1 MKMKTSV
8 LVGLAAACLVLAAL
22 PASAE
27 TLREKVLG
35 MVRAADVEADAA
47 AARIEQAAVT
57 ATEYAQMPFAPAGIQ
72 ETVELSGQSPVFAF
86 PEGKARYAALE
97 IPKLRV
103 GSQLAMTQV
112 DLGGAEVRGW
122 RATVRPILILLDAD
136 FREVVRWAPE
146 TFEYDHSAMRHEGHK
161 AVKRVDQDMV
171 RAKYA
176 VLLADPRAVGERH
189 AMFLNPAAYPYMYE
203 SDRHFDLPFAHEGA
217 VLLNFRAQVGFQQRR
232 RMGR

>member
-1 MKMKTSV
+1 MQLKTIV
-8 LVGLAAACLVLAAL
+8 LAGLAAACLGVAAM

-27 TLREKVLG
+27 TFREKVLG
-35 MVRAADVEADAA
+35 MVRAADVEAAA
-47 AARIEQAAVT
+47 AATRIEQAAT
-57 ATEYAQMPFAPAGIQ
+57 TPDYAQMQFAPAGIQ
-72 ETVELSGQSPVFAF
+72 EVVELSGQSPVFVF
-86 PEGKARYAALE
+86 PEGRARYAALE
-97 IPKLRV
+97 IPTLRL

-112 DLGGAEVRGW
+112 DKSFSTRGW
-122 RATVRPILILLDAD
+122 RPTVRPILILLDAD
-136 FREVVRWAPE
+136 LREVDRWVPD

-161 AVKRVDQDMV
+161 AVKRVDENMV
-171 RAKYA
+171 RAKFA

-189 AMFLNPAAYPYMYE
+189 AMYLNPVVYQYMYE

>member
-1 MKMKTSV
+1 MKIRV
-8 LVGLAAACLVLAAL
+8 LARLATACLVLAAL

-27 TLREKVLG
+27 TLREKVLS
-35 MVRAADVEADAA
+35 MVRAADVETDAA
-47 AARIEQAAVT
+47 AARIEQAA
-57 ATEYAQMPFAPAGIQ
+57 ATTTDYAQMHFAPAGIQ
-72 ETVELSGQSPVFAF
+72 ETVELSAQSPVFVFA
-86 PEGKARYAALE
+86 EGKARYAALE
-97 IPKLRV
+97 IPQLRV

-112 DLGGAEVRGW
+112 DLGGKEARGW

-146 TFEYDHSAMRHEGHK
+146 TFDYDHSAMRYEGHK
-161 AVKRVDQDMV
+161 AVRRVDENMV

-189 AMFLNPAAYPYMYE
+189 AMYLNPAVYQYMYE
-203 SDRHFDLPFAHEGA
+203 SDGHFDLPFAHEGA